1 VWSWCLR
8 WAAVPL
14 LVVGVGVPLRAAAQA
29 AQEAAA
35 ATSLPLLTTIKA
47 IRALSQDE
55 GARGYPVRVAAI
67 VTHYDEA
74 LSNQLVVHDG
84 EFGQWV
90 VLPST
95 GTGGSG
101 WPKLSAGDL
110 IELEGRTIRGGFAPN
125 VAPARIR
132 KLGRAPLPRPRSIP
146 YAALVTGRHDC
157 DYIEIE
163 GVVQR
168 TWLAANP
175 HPMYADV
182 VVEGGVVRAIFWDFS
197 REDLHRLVD
206 ARVRLRGNA
215 GTLFGPTEQLRGVS
229 LFAGRTRDLT
239 VLEPAPDPFALSVRS
254 IRSMYNYSA
263 DGEVNRRIRIRGV
276 VTAYIPGR
284 PIEVSDFSSDARFRY
299 VRNILYVRDSTSGAR
314 VETEQAADVKP
325 GDVVEVA
332 GFPAV
337 TPGKPILKNAVF
349 RVLGREIEPAPM
361 TLADS
366 GGLAPD
372 ADAELVRMD
381 ASLLSILTSP
391 TERVLVLKRGE
402 TVFEAGIDRSK
413 AGPDLDA
420 IRSGSLVS
428 IVGVYS
434 YQWGPPPSFRLFLRA
449 PADVAVLAAASW
461 WTLRHTVVMVV
472 MLLAAACVGV
482 VWARAAARRKR
493 QEYQAVLSERNR
505 VARELHDTLEQG
517 LAGIA
522 LQLEAV
528 SGSLEVSPDVA
539 RQSLDVARQMLR
551 YGIEEAR
558 RSVMD
563 LRSQALE
570 RSDLV
575 GALTRLAYDMTT
587 GTSTTARVHVS
598 GEPQRLDVAQE
609 HHLLRIGL
617 EGLAN
622 ALKHANADRIDI
634 ELRFRGH
641 ETDLVVR
648 DDGRGLRPR
657 DAGAPDGHFGL
668 QGVRERVDKLGGRL
682 QIDSEPGAGTQLIIT
697 VPVRRRA
704 TAAERASATA

>member
-1 VWSWCLR
+1 
-8 WAAVPL
+8 
-14 LVVGVGVPLRAAAQA
+14 
-29 AQEAAA
+29 
-35 ATSLPLLTTIKA
+35 
-47 IRALSQDE
+47 LSQDE
-55 GARGYPVRVAAI
+55 GARGYPVRVVAT

-74 LSNQLVVHDG
+74 LSTQLVVHDG

-90 VLPST
+90 ALPASRA
-95 GTGGSG
+95 GGGG

-110 IELEGRTIRGGFAPN
+110 VELEGRTIRGGFAPN
-125 VAPARIR
+125 VVPARIR
-132 KLGRAPLPRPRSIP
+132 KLGRAALPTPRTIP
-146 YAALVTGRHDC
+146 YAVLVTGRHDC

-175 HPMYADV
+175 HPMYADL
-182 VVEGGVVRAIFWDFS
+182 VVEGGVIRAVFWDFS

-229 LFAGRTRDLT
+229 LFAGRMRDLT
-239 VLEPAPDPFALSVRS
+239 VLEPAPDPFTLSVRS

-263 DGEVNRRIRIRGV
+263 VGEVNRRIRIRGT

-284 PIEVSDFSSDARFRY
+284 PIEVNDFSSDALFRY
-299 VRNILYVRDSTSGAR
+299 VRNILYVKDATAGAR
-314 VETEQAADVKP
+314 VETEQGTDVKP

-332 GFPAV
+332 GFPGV
-337 TPGKPILKNAVF
+337 TPGKPILKNAVV
-349 RVLGREIEPAPM
+349 RVVGRETEPVPM
-361 TLADS
+361 TLAAT

-381 ASLLSILTSP
+381 ANLLSILTSP
-391 TERVLVLKRGE
+391 SERVLVLKRGE
-402 TVFEAGIDRSK
+402 TVFEAGIERSK

-428 IVGVYS
+428 VVGVYS

-449 PADVAVLAAASW
+449 PADVVVVAAAPW
-461 WTLRHTVVMVV
+461 WTLRHSAVMVF
-472 MLLAAACVGV
+472 MLLAAGGVGV
-482 VWARAAARRKR
+482 VWAQTAARRKR

-528 SGSLEVSPDVA
+528 SGSLDVSPDGA

-551 YGIEEAR
+551 YSIEEAR

-575 GALTRLAYDMTT
+575 GALTRLAYNMTT

-598 GEPQRLDVAQE
+598 GEPQRLDVALE

-622 ALKHANADRIDI
+622 ALKHANARRIDI

-648 DDGRGLRPR
+648 DDGCGMRQRN
-657 DAGAPDGHFGL
+657 AGAPDGHFGL

-682 QIDSEPGAGTQLIIT
+682 RIESEPGAGTKLIIT
-697 VPVRRRA
+697 VPVRRD
-704 TAAERASATA
+704 TPAAESASATV